1 LTRLP
6 HSVIQETYTLL
17 YFLIDIVGLKS
28 LIIFPLYSTEIE
40 TLPKKP
46 STTLA
51 MVSSRENKTS
61 NPTSASNQPTTLPML
76 SVSREIKTSNASSS
90 PEQPTTLTTLGS
102 RKNET
107 KNVTS
112 PSIQH
117 GTTMAT
123 LSARKNE
130 TIKQTPSSSKQ
141 PTTLAMLGYTER
153 NTIRAKNPPT
163 KQSRQLVTSEH
174 SANRNSEKN
183 KNRRSYV
190 GAIKMDHF
198 VVLVC
203 VLVMGT
209 VVLIYTIIVFI
220 RRQNRPERVR
230 HLCAGY
236 NLVFTAPDEPAS
248 TGNEQ
253 QPPGSIQL
261 TILTSS

>member
-1 LTRLP
+1 MA
-6 HSVIQETYTLL
+6 TL
-17 YFLIDIVGLKS
+17 
-28 LIIFPLYSTEIE
+28 
-40 TLPKKP
+40 
-46 STTLA
+46 
-51 MVSSRENKTS
+51 
-61 NPTSASNQPTTLPML
+61 SA
-76 SVSREIKTSNASSS
+76 
-90 PEQPTTLTTLGS
+90 

-112 PSIQH
+112 PSIQP

-130 TIKQTPSSSKQ
+130 TKNVTSPSIPHGTTLVTLSARKNVTSKTTSQSSPSKQPTTMATLSTRKNETIKKTPPPSKQ

-153 NTIRAKNPPT
+153 NTIGTKNPPT

-174 SANRNSEKN
+174 SVNRNSEKN